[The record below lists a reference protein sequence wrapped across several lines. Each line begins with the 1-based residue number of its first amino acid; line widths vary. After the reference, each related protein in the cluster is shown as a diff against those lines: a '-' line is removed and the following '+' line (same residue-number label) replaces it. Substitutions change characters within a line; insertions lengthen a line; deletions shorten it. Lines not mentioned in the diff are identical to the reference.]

1 MTQLNK
7 PNQRNHYRITDVL
20 RIGLQFVP
28 PEFEKDIIEE
38 VTQGISHTSLER
50 LNGELDQAIRAI
62 PSTHKDI
69 SRALMVMNRKLDLL
83 ASTIGLNATGSMREV
98 AINLSFG
105 GCRLLA
111 EQEFNKDDGVDVS
124 ILLAGNQRL
133 RLFAR
138 VVDVK
143 ALTGSRSG
151 EYELA
156 LQFQAMG
163 KRTALILEK
172 HIVQRQRLALRTRL
186 RR

>member
-1 MTQLNK
+1 MTQFNK

-28 PEFEKDIIEE
+28 PEFEKDVIEE

-62 PSTHKDI
+62 QSTQKDV

-111 EQEFNKDDGVDVS
+111 EQEFHKDDGVDVS

-143 ALTGSRSG
+143 ALAGSRSG